1 MNWLV
6 ILLHLRV
13 APSPSEL
20 TRLEMALTINQGSRR
35 QELLKGCVEPSGLD
49 KQDVCLADQY

>member
-1 MNWLV
+1 MDSKCELARN
-6 ILLHLRV
+6 
-13 APSPSEL
+13 SPPPESHS
-20 TRLEMALTINQGSRR
+20 EMALTINQGSRR